1 MPLGSF
7 GELNSPVCCTDMEF
21 TSAALR
27 QQRQQAR
34 QAHPEA
40 RPSPLVSSLR
50 VAKRAKLGPGLRLHL
65 NVAPSGPPGRYAD
78 ILLTN
83 VSCDGT
89 GSEAKAFTYLF
100 TASVRPCDPLVLI
113 MFLSQRLRPLC
124 RFCQCICSA
133 RRNFQIVCHSEHQD
147 LTV

>member
-40 RPSPLVSSLR
+40 RPSSLVSSLR

-65 NVAPSGPPGRYAD
+65 NVAPCGPPGRYAD
-78 ILLTN
+78 ILLTS
-83 VSCDGT
+83 VSCDRT
-89 GSEAKAFTYLF
+89 GSGAEAFANLF
-100 TASVRPCDPLVLI
+100 TASDDNVSTNTASYSAVLEDVVC
-113 MFLSQRLRPLC
+113 LR
-124 RFCQCICSA
+124 RDSG
-133 RRNFQIVCHSEHQD
+133 
-147 LTV
+147 